1 MLIEKNTQTL
11 AEDEKNT
18 KTIRIEVTNTVM
30 KKIKVIASLK
40 DIQGKKADI
49 ASVIVGLAV
58 NYYHK
63 EVTVPELQNLTA
75 KE

>member
-1 MLIEKNTQTL
+1 METEKNTQPST
-11 AEDEKNT
+11 ETEKKST
-18 KTIRIEVTNTVM
+18 TIRIELSDVVM
-30 KKIKVIASLK
+30 KKINLIASLK
-40 DIQGKKADI
+40 DLQGKKADI